1 MWPCTHQSL
10 LEAASFV
17 KAIEARQGLKIA
29 CLEEIAWTNGWITP
43 EQVKA
48 EATSM
53 GKSAYAA
60 YLWDL
65 LKQAGHG

>member
-10 LEAASFV
+10 LEAGSFV

>member
-10 LEAASFV
+10 PEAGSFV

-53 GKSAYAA
+53 GKSSYAA